1 MADRTRPD
9 LSDDRD
15 GPLASSL
22 TALAK
27 AEAACTRCPLYQH
40 ATQVVPGEG
49 PRRALIL
56 FVGEQPDDREDQA
69 GRPFVGPAGK
79 LFDRALQDAGIER
92 AETFVTNAVKHFKS
106 QMRGKRRLHSKPN
119 VYEIERCNWWLEQE
133 RGLVQPRLI
142 VALGATAARALTG
155 RTIKISSVRGQLQRL
170 PDETALVITVHP
182 SSLLRVADAQA
193 RASAYEA
200 FVKDLAKA
208 QRLCAETR

>member
-56 FVGEQPDDREDQA
+56 FVGEQPGDREDQA

-92 AETFVTNAVKHFKS
+92 AETFVTNAVNISVPDAGQTPPAQQTQCLKS
-106 QMRGKRRLHSKPN
+106 SGATGGS
-119 VYEIERCNWWLEQE
+119 EQE
-133 RGLVQPRLI
+133 WGCQPR
-142 VALGATAARALTG
+142 R
-155 RTIKISSVRGQLQRL
+155 SW
-170 PDETALVITVHP
+170 H
-182 SSLLRVADAQA
+182 
-193 RASAYEA
+193 
-200 FVKDLAKA
+200 
-208 QRLCAETR
+208 